1 MGISLGGGDTHLG
14 VQMGIIFCDCAL
26 SFLCHLP
33 YLPVPSSCAVLHR
46 IAFSLA
52 IFCMFFCCVV
62 SLHRITC
69 LIYSHS
75 FSSHVPPPPRLSL
88 SLSLSL
94 SLYISLSLSVS
105 CSHSRSASLS
115 LSLSLPLSLSISL
128 SLLCVSAPAW
138 TLVGSSNASRS
149 SRFMVE

>member
-26 SFLCHLP
+26 IFLCHLP

-52 IFCMFFCCVV
+52 IFCIFFCCVV

-94 SLYISLSLSVS
+94 SFSFSLSL
-105 CSHSRSASLS
+105 CLLLLLSLS
-115 LSLSLPLSLSISL
+115 LCLSLSLPLSLSLYLPL
-128 SLLCVSAPAW
+128 SALRVCARLDPC
-138 TLVGSSNASRS
+138 
-149 SRFMVE
+149 RFKQCQ

>member
-26 SFLCHLP
+26 IFLCHLP

-52 IFCMFFCCVV
+52 IFCIFFCCVV

-88 SLSLSL
+88 SLSLCL
-94 SLYISLSLSVS
+94 SLSLSLSVSYS

-115 LSLSLPLSLSISL
+115 LFPLSLSISL